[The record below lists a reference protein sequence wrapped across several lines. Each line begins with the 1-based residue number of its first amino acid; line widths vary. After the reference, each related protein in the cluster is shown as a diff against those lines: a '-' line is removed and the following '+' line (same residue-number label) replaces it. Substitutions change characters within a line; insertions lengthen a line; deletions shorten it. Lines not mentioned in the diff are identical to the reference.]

1 MRLVLAS
8 KSERRMQ
15 LLSEMGFEFEVVPA
29 DVDETPPDGLD
40 AHQVSRA
47 LAGRKARAVAK
58 RFDDA
63 IVIGADTICAIDDE
77 IIGKPVDDADAVSI
91 LRRLSGRS
99 QSVITGLCII
109 DTAHG
114 REQIDSDETVIR
126 MLPMSDRQIEEYIAS
141 GRAYGRAG
149 AYGYEGEDDPY
160 VDEFEGSGS
169 NILGLP
175 VELLRR
181 MLARWGIPVEGPGTI
196 GR

>member
-1 MRLVLAS
+1 LRLVLAS
-8 KSERRMQ
+8 KSERRIQ
-15 LLSEMGFEFEVVPA
+15 LLSEMGFEFDVMPA

-47 LAGRKARAVAK
+47 LAERKARAVAK
-58 RFDDA
+58 RFCDA
-63 IVIGADTICAIDDE
+63 IVIAADTICVIDDE
-77 IIGKPVDDADAVSI
+77 IIGKPVDDADAMRI

-99 QSVITGLCII
+99 QSVITGLCLI
-109 DTAHG
+109 DTSNG
-114 REQIDSDETVIR
+114 RVQVDSDETVIR
-126 MLPMSDRQIEEYIAS
+126 MLPMTDRQIEEYIAS

-160 VDEFEGSGS
+160 VKEFAGSGS

-181 MLARWGIPVEGPGTI
+181 MLARWGVV
-196 GR
+196 